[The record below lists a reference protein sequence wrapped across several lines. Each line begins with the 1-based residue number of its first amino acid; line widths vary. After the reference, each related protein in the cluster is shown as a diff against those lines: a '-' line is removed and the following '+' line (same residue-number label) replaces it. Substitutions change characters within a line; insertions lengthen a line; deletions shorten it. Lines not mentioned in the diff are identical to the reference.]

1 MKINADASKI
11 ARQLV
16 IANSYLAHYKGSDKA
31 VKMLLNILGFS
42 CISYETE
49 PKFRMLFDN
58 DVPEIMSVL
67 HQAPFDDH
75 GDIEST
81 TVTITKAV
89 SIKKTDDTEV
99 KTIDGVTVS
108 ITVPEAASSA
118 GFPFVDISAE
128 IIDSTVDYTECEKI
142 SAEFTLL
149 QYVFDKLA
157 TDLNFKSS
165 IVYSQGSSNTV
176 TVVLTNVPDENLPKN
191 AKETLAKQ
199 LQEILPINKIVTSDT
214 IIGFTIG
221 EIE

>member
-1 MKINADASKI
+1 MRINADTSKI

-16 IANSYLAHYKGSDKA
+16 LANSYLAHYKGSDKA

-42 CISYETE
+42 CISYETK
-49 PKFRMLFDN
+49 PKFRLFFDN

-67 HQAPFDDH
+67 HQAPFDFDSP
-75 GDIEST
+75 DDT
-81 TVTITKAV
+81 TVTITKKV
-89 SIKKTDDTEV
+89 SIKTTDGTGTKD
-99 KTIDGVTVS
+99 IDGVKVS
-108 ITVPEAASSA
+108 VTVPAAASSA

-128 IIDSTVDYTECEKI
+128 ITDRTTDHAECEKI
-142 SAEFTLL
+142 SAEFTLS

-165 IVYSQGSSNTV
+165 TVCSQGSSNTV
-176 TVVLTNVPDENLPKN
+176 TVVLTNVPNENLPKE

-221 EIE
+221 EIN

>member
-49 PKFRMLFDN
+49 PKFRMFFDN

-67 HQAPFDDH
+67 HQAPFDFDSP
-75 GDIEST
+75 DDT
-81 TVTITKAV
+81 TVNITKTV
-89 SIKKTDDTEV
+89 SIKKTDDSEI

-149 QYVFDKLA
+149 QYVFDELA